1 MKLGVF
7 SCVRVATKP
16 FPSVVSKQK
25 NDHHGVFNIN
35 PHPGTVAPLSM
46 ILIML
51 ISMRGVGGIGVVM
64 WHGSRIVHIML
75 V

>member
-1 MKLGVF
+1 MREGCDKTI
-7 SCVRVATKP
+7 SQCC
-16 FPSVVSKQK
+16 SKQK

-46 ILIML
+46 ILIMF
-51 ISMRGVGGIGVVM
+51 ISMSGVGWIGVVM